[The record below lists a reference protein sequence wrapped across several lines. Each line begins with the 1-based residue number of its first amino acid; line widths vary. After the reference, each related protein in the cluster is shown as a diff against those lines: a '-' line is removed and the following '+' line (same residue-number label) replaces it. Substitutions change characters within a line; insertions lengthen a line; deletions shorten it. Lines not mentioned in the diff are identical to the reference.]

1 MVSPKLN
8 GDRCMR
14 SFGSITIYYVQD
26 PAYKISK

>member
-14 SFGSITIYYVQD
+14 SFSSITICYVQD
-26 PAYKISK
+26 PDLQNI